1 MFLEKMGAIQK
12 ERVREIKARHSVEEM
27 EEKTASLPPPRD
39 FLGAIRGNHPM
50 ALIAEIKRASP
61 SAGAIREETNLQET
75 AQIYQ
80 REGAAA
86 ISVLTEPQFF
96 HGSMMDLRQVR
107 RETSLPL
114 LQKDFIIDA
123 IQIYEGR
130 LAGADAVLLIA
141 ALLEREQIGDLAQ
154 LAGRLGMAPL
164 VEIHDEEDLRKIG
177 DLKLPLLG
185 INNRNLR
192 TLEVNLN
199 TTLRLVGQIPS
210 ETTIISESGIRR
222 RQDVEDL
229 QKMGVRG
236 ILVGEV
242 FMRAVDP
249 ASKIRELLGR

>member
-1 MFLEKMGAIQK
+1 
-12 ERVREIKARHSVEEM
+12 
-27 EEKTASLPPPRD
+27 
-39 FLGAIRGNHPM
+39 
-50 ALIAEIKRASP
+50 
-61 SAGAIREETNLQET
+61 
-75 AQIYQ
+75 
-80 REGAAA
+80 
-86 ISVLTEPQFF
+86 
-96 HGSMMDLRQVR
+96 
-107 RETSLPL
+107 
-114 LQKDFIIDA
+114 
-123 IQIYEGR
+123 
-130 LAGADAVLLIA
+130 
-141 ALLEREQIGDLAQ
+141 
-154 LAGRLGMAPL
+154 MAPL
-164 VEIHDEEDLRKIG
+164 VEIHDEEDLGKIG

>member
-1 MFLEKMGAIQK
+1 MFLEKMEAIQR

-27 EEKTASLPPPRD
+27 EEKVPSLPLPRN
-39 FLGAIRGNHPM
+39 FLEAIRESHPL

-61 SAGAIREETNLQET
+61 SAGAIREETDLQET

-80 REGAAA
+80 REGATA

-130 LAGADAVLLIA
+130 LAGADAMLLIA
-141 ALLEREQIGDLAQ
+141 ALLEREQIGELAR

-164 VEIHDEEDLRKIG
+164 VEIHDEEDLAKIA
-177 DLKLPLLG
+177 DLRLPLLG

-192 TLEVNLN
+192 TLEVNLD
-199 TTLRLVGQIPS
+199 TTRRLVGQIPAA
-210 ETTIISESGIRR
+210 TTVISESGIRR

-242 FMRAVDP
+242 FMRAGDP

>member
-1 MFLEKMGAIQK
+1 MFLEKMASLQRERVQEIK
-12 ERVREIKARHSVEEM
+12 ERHSLDEM
-27 EEKTASLPPPRD
+27 EGKVASLPAPRD
-39 FLGAIRGNHPM
+39 FLEAIRGSHPL

-96 HGSMMDLRQVR
+96 HGSIMDLRQVR

-123 IQIYEGR
+123 MQIYEGR

-141 ALLEREQIGDLAQ
+141 ALLGREQIEDLAR
-154 LAGRLGMAPL
+154 LAGRLEMTPL
-164 VEIHDEEDLRKIG
+164 VEIHDERDLEKISG
-177 DLKLPLLG
+177 LNLPLMG

-192 TLEVNLN
+192 TLEVDL
-199 TTLRLVGQIPS
+199 TITQRLAPHIPP
-210 ETTIISESGIRR
+210 ETTVISESGIRK
-222 RQDVEDL
+222 RQDVEAL
-229 QKMGVRG
+229 QKIGVRG

-242 FMRAVDP
+242 LMRTGDP

>member
-1 MFLEKMGAIQK
+1 MFLEKMGAIQR
-12 ERVREIKARHSVEEM
+12 ERVREMKARHSVEEM
-27 EEKTASLPPPRD
+27 AEKTASLPQPRD
-39 FLGAIRGNHPM
+39 FLGAIRGSHPL

-61 SAGAIREETNLQET
+61 SAGEIQEETNLQET

-96 HGSMMDLRQVR
+96 HGSLMDLRQVR

-130 LAGADAVLLIA
+130 LAGADAVLLIGA
-141 ALLEREQIGDLAQ
+141 FLEQGQIEDLAR
-154 LAGRLGMAPL
+154 LAEKLGMTPF
-164 VEIHDEEDLRKIG
+164 VEIHDEEDLRKISG
-177 DLKLPLLG
+177 LSLPLLG

-192 TLEVNLN
+192 TLEVDLN
-199 TTLRLVGQIPS
+199 TTLRLMKQMPPATPV
-210 ETTIISESGIRR
+210 ISESGIRQ
-222 RQDVEDL
+222 RQNVEIL
-229 QKMGVRG
+229 QRAGVRG

-242 FMRAVDP
+242 LMRAENP
-249 ASKIRELLGR
+249 GSKIRELLGR

>member
-1 MFLEKMGAIQK
+1 MFLEKIGAIQR

-27 EEKTASLPPPRD
+27 AEKTASLPPPRD
-39 FLGAIRGNHPM
+39 FLGAIQGSHPL

-61 SAGAIREETNLQET
+61 SAGAIQEETNLQET

-80 REGAAA
+80 REGATA

-96 HGSMMDLRQVR
+96 HGSLMDLRQVR

-130 LAGADAVLLIA
+130 LAGADAVLLIGA
-141 ALLEREQIGDLAQ
+141 FLEKGQIEDLAR
-154 LAGRLGMAPL
+154 LAEKLGMTPL
-164 VEIHDEEDLRKIG
+164 VEIHDEEDLGKISG
-177 DLKLPLLG
+177 LSLPLLG

-192 TLEVNLN
+192 NLEVDLS
-199 TTLRLVGQIPS
+199 TTLRLMNQMPPGTPV
-210 ETTIISESGIRR
+210 ISESGIRQ
-222 RQDVEDL
+222 RQDVEIL
-229 QKMGVRG
+229 QKAGVRG

-242 FMRAVDP
+242 LMRAENP
-249 ASKIRELLGR
+249 GSKIGELLGR